1 MRRFSWVPVALVL
14 AAACGSGSTGP
25 DPDPDPVTGS
35 LAIQVQGLPSGT
47 AAAIEVTGPNGY
59 SRSVS
64 GSTTLADLVP
74 GTYTIVR
81 SAVTST
87 PYSFAP
93 TSASASAQV
102 AAGATATAVVGYA
115 ATTGALQVTF
125 GGLPNDVTGSVT
137 VAGPSG
143 FSQQLSAGA
152 RLDNLAPGAYT
163 VSASTPG
170 NVGLVY
176 TAGAAAS
183 VNVTAGATA
192 TRAVTWALPIASRSG
207 TDRPGAGGS
216 VIKVM
221 YLVPQDGADRQF
233 DTDGTIHRTVS
244 AAQRWLASQLGGRAF
259 RLDLTEA
266 GELDIAF
273 VRLPRTDAVYAS
285 YGTFLRDSVEKDLA
299 AMGLISDQMR
309 YLAYHDGVNT
319 TACASAPRPPA
330 HPGRLAGIYLKGTI
344 PGAAPCA
351 SNPLAS
357 SATAPPGYFE
367 FVMLHELLHVMG
379 AVDGNAPDHAF
390 DGHVGHDPSDLMYAG
405 VEAWT
410 PSRIDQQRRN
420 YFNAGGLPGGLFNLA
435 QSAFLLP

>member
-1 MRRFSWVPVALVL
+1 MRRFSWVPVVLVL
-14 AAACGSGSTGP
+14 AAACGGGSTGP

-64 GSTTLADLVP
+64 GTTTLADLVP
-74 GTYTIVR
+74 GTYAITR
-81 SAVTST
+81 SAVASA

-93 TSASASAQV
+93 TSATANAQV
-102 AAGATATAVVGYA
+102 TAGATATAVVGYA
-115 ATTGALQVTF
+115 ATTGALQVSF
-125 GGLPNDVTGSVT
+125 GGLPNDVSGTVT
-137 VAGPSG
+137 VSGPSG
-143 FSQQLSAGA
+143 YLQQLTAAG

-163 VSASTPG
+163 VAANTPG
-170 NVGLVY
+170 NAGLVY
-176 TAGAAAS
+176 SGGAAAN
-183 VNVTAGATA
+183 VTVTAGATA
-192 TRAVTWALPIASRSG
+192 NRAVSWALPIAPRIG
-207 TDRPGAGGS
+207 TDRPGDGGS

-221 YLVPQDGADRQF
+221 YLVPQDGVDRQL
-233 DTDGTIHRTVS
+233 DTDGTIHRTIS
-244 AAQRWLASQLGGRAF
+244 SAQRWLASQVGGRAF
-259 RLDLTEA
+259 RLDLTDA
-266 GELDIAF
+266 GELDIVF
-273 VRLPRTDAVYAS
+273 VRLPRTDGAYTS
-285 YGTFLRDSVEKDLA
+285 YGTYMRDSVEKDLA
-299 AMGLISDQMR
+299 GLGLITASTR
-309 YLAYHDGVNT
+309 YLAYHDGGNT

-420 YFNAGGLPGGLFNLA
+420 YFNAGGLPGGLLNLA